1 MPQLCERLAVKGNYV
16 INIPPWQ
23 KTKTGQKLHQNLILM
38 KSAPRRFGKNTRG
51 GGDET
56 PICKMGRNIWADGK
70 YVHNHD
76 YSPSSVYSSVKKWI
90 WGPLS
95 RVQQPLVLCSA
106 KIGVFSRKLIENVFT
121 LIRKL
126 AAGAIIA
133 STTELAVI
141 VINCIGHNSR
151 NSVQDGVKQI
161 QVLGTKFC
169 QI

>member
-1 MPQLCERLAVKGNYV
+1 MLSTSRPGRKQKQGRNYIKISFWWSQRHVDLAKIHGEGGMKYLFAKWAVTFGQMENMYT
-16 INIPPWQ
+16 ILIIPPP
-23 KTKTGQKLHQNLILM
+23 LLILLQ
-38 KSAPRRFGKNTRG
+38 
-51 GGDET
+51 
-56 PICKMGRNIWADGK
+56 
-70 YVHNHD
+70 
-76 YSPSSVYSSVKKWI
+76 KKWI
-90 WGPLS
+90 WSPLS

-151 NSVQDGVKQI
+151 NSVQDEVKQI

>member
-1 MPQLCERLAVKGNYV
+1 MLSTSRPGRKQKQGRNYIKISFWWSQRIVDLAKIHG
-16 INIPPWQ
+16 W
-23 KTKTGQKLHQNLILM
+23 
-38 KSAPRRFGKNTRG
+38 

-56 PICKMGRNIWADGK
+56 PICKTGRNIWADGK

-76 YSPSSVYSSVKKWI
+76 YSPSSVYSSAKKWI
-90 WGPLS
+90 WNPLS

-126 AAGAIIA
+126 AAGVIIA

-151 NSVQDGVKQI
+151 NSVQDEVKQI

>member
-1 MPQLCERLAVKGNYV
+1 MLSTSRPGRKQKQGRNYIKISFWWSQRIVDLAKIHGE
-16 INIPPWQ
+16 
-23 KTKTGQKLHQNLILM
+23 
-38 KSAPRRFGKNTRG
+38 

-70 YVHNHD
+70 YVHNDD
-76 YSPSSVYSSVKKWI
+76 YSPSSVYSSAKKWI
-90 WGPLS
+90 WSPLS

-126 AAGAIIA
+126 AAGVIIA

-151 NSVQDGVKQI
+151 NSVQDEVKQI

>member
-76 YSPSSVYSSVKKWI
+76 YSPSSVYSSAKNEFGAHSVVSNN
-90 WGPLS
+90 P
-95 RVQQPLVLCSA
+95 VLCSA

-151 NSVQDGVKQI
+151 NSVQDEVKQI